1 MSVELALYASDLF
14 TAAAP
19 WSSVEVPD
27 AARGITAPDTP
38 IFVMRGELDAAKKR
52 SFDGR
57 WPFSTDATY
66 REFLGYFAERFAV
79 DERPWTWTTGR
90 YQFFE
95 YRSASGAP
103 MLTYAEVKGM
113 PHANIPEMSW
123 LTWDLFFSRFARSS
137 DGGLLFMGRPV

>member
-1 MSVELALYASDLF
+1 MPSIPPAPPCPPQPQASFFSGRSVTMQSVV
-14 TAAAP
+14 
-19 WSSVEVPD
+19 SSSPAMD
-27 AARGITAPDTP
+27 AAFCSALRVTFA
-38 IFVMRGELDAAKKR
+38 
-52 SFDGR
+52 GR

-66 REFLGYFAERFAV
+66 REFLSYFAERFAV
-79 DERPWTWTTGR
+79 DERLWTWTTGR

-95 YRSASGAP
+95 YRSTSGAP